1 MTVLSRSSGLFGPPR
16 FQYVMPR
23 AVQHVAGHGEIDLLV
38 EGQTCF
44 LSGGESWDILIHYF
58 EIWDSGF

>member
-1 MTVLSRSSGLFGPPR
+1 
-16 FQYVMPR
+16 MPR
-23 AVQHVAGHGEIDLLV
+23 AVQRVAGHGAIDLIV

-44 LSGGESWDILIHYF
+44 LSGGESWDILILYF

>member
-1 MTVLSRSSGLFGPPR
+1 
-16 FQYVMPR
+16 MPR
-23 AVQHVAGHGEIDLLV
+23 AVQRVAGHGAIDLLV

-58 EIWDSGF
+58 EIWDNGSNTTQFICAVSS